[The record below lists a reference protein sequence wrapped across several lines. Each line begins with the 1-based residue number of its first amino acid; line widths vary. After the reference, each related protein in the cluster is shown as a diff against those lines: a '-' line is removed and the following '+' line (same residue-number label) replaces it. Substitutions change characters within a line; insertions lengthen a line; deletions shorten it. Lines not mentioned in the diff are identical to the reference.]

1 MVSATRFACQ
11 WVYRQNVLRLQQ
23 LQVLFGSAAVWLQVA
38 FVPLLLILP
47 LPILRLLEPGY
58 DASSELHALVVA
70 LLCWQS
76 IGRLPA
82 PTSAQRWGWQL
93 LWPTPSQQR
102 VLQWLPALLSQWPF
116 WIWSLLAF
124 GLALGFANGALAWP
138 MFSVWLVLV
147 ALLALLS
154 VRYCPFVISLC
165 TLPWLS
171 DSHFGLLPVLLLVE
185 WLCWQMVA
193 SGGKA
198 LAAKQQQRF
207 SSRSLLIGFIT
218 KSWRGQG
225 AVPALLCL
233 IVFCQWQRFDQ
244 VFVWSMLCTMAFAC
258 LHLFYAFV
266 EFGKQY
272 ALSLRLLWPTQT
284 IWRLH
289 LMWFGVSLLLLAP
302 WLWLI
307 ESPFAAAWLL
317 LVATSS
323 FCSRSVGF
331 SLFVI
336 GAAAL
341 SITAYVVA

>member
-11 WVYRQNVLRLQQ
+11 WVYRQNLLRLQQ
-23 LQVLFGSAAVWLQVA
+23 LQVLLGSAAVWLQVA

-82 PTSAQRWGWQL
+82 LTRAQEWGWQL
-93 LWPTPSQQR
+93 LWPKPSQQF
-102 VLQWLPALLSQWPF
+102 VLRWVPAMLSQWPF
-116 WIWSLLAF
+116 WLWSLLAF
-124 GLALGFANGALAWP
+124 GLAVVFANGALAWP
-138 MFSVWLVLV
+138 VFRFWLVLL
-147 ALLALLS
+147 ALLSLLS
-154 VRYCPFVISLC
+154 VRYCPFVFSLC
-165 TLPWLS
+165 TLPWLF
-171 DSHFGLLPVLLLVE
+171 DSYSRWLPALLAIE
-185 WLCWQMVA
+185 WLCWQWATTGLNVF
-193 SGGKA
+193 S
-198 LAAKQQQRF
+198 AKQQLRF
-207 SSRSLLIGFIT
+207 SSRSVLIGFLT

-233 IVFCQWQRFDQ
+233 MVFCQWQRFDH
-244 VFVWSMLCTMAFAC
+244 VFVWSMVCAMAFAC

-272 ALSLRLLWPTQT
+272 AMSLRLLWPTQAS
-284 IWRLH
+284 WRLH
-289 LMWFGVSLLLLAP
+289 LGWFGVCILVLAP

-307 ESPFAAAWLL
+307 AWPFAAALLL
-317 LVATSS
+317 LVAVSS
-323 FCSRSVGF
+323 VCSRAVGL

-341 SITAYVVA
+341 SITAYVAA